1 MFREYNNKFLLLQKT
16 IKTIFVYICFRYP
29 ESDMFFW
36 TPDPW
41 TPAGPPD
48 PWNFGGP
55 KGFVESGPTNF
66 NNGNFQHYLEPFQ
79 NSGPPSKFTEP
90 FQNSGTPSILSP
102 YSDSNQSPIDFSSNF
117 MRFFFSLLFPRI

>member
-1 MFREYNNKFLLLQKT
+1 MFREILSLQKT
-16 IKTIFVYICFRYP
+16 IKTIFVYNCFRYP
-29 ESDMFFW
+29 ESDMFFG

-66 NNGNFQHYLEPFQ
+66 NNGTFQHYLNFQ
-79 NSGPPSKFTEP
+79 NSGPPSKFSEP
-90 FQNSGTPSILSP
+90 FQNSGTSSKFSP